1 MPTSRA
7 PAPLDLL
14 GAAEAL
20 DEYWSPRV
28 VAQVNDQY
36 VKVAKVLGTL
46 AWHAHAHEDELFLV
60 LRGRLRLEFED
71 GVVELGPGQSYL
83 VPAGVRH
90 NPVAE
95 EECCLALV
103 EPVTTAHTGDVVTAK
118 TRTVAE
124 QLRPLA

>member
-1 MPTSRA
+1 MPTPRA
-7 PAPLDLL
+7 AAPLDLL
-14 GAAEAL
+14 AAADAL
-20 DEYWSPRV
+20 TEHWSPRV

-36 VKVAKVLGTL
+36 IKVAKVLGTL

-90 NPVAE
+90 NPVAA

-118 TRTVAE
+118 TRTVAD
-124 QLRPLA
+124 QLRPI